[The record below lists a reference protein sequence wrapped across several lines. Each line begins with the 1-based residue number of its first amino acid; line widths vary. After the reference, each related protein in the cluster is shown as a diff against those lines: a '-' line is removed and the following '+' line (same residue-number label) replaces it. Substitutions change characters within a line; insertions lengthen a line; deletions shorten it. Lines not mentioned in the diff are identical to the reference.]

1 MNASELLDTL
11 IQQGVQVRL
20 VDNKLSIRS
29 PKGVLTPDLK
39 ASLTTQKSDLL
50 SLLKAQKAAAETAT
64 HEVLE
69 QGFSLRTL
77 GRLLGG
83 FGKTLTA
90 EYRDPVISPAVM
102 AKQLE
107 VTFRPLPKHYKHE
120 EIIQFR
126 ERLKQQ
132 LQDYG
137 VTIRA
142 WEQATR
148 DFRYEIKLPGLAR
161 KLSIKTR
168 LIKPDINAVID
179 VERPLTVRRISE
191 GFVAEKIYQTYRR
204 FFQKEKSISIA
215 SIGKIISWAE
225 EHVAKYIENP
235 TNTQVIVLTELN
247 REFVDPNLS
256 YQRKIAIGI
265 NTLIRTFSELVIGV
279 SKTQFSILNMNLSD
293 SVFAS
298 EELDTFVA
306 KSLVPKVFVP
316 ILPLPLSRFDI
327 TQYDPTTSHY
337 AAKLVALGQ
346 ALADTG
352 LFPPGFKLS
361 QVIQRQSYRDI
372 VDNIVNGRTGVS
384 YGFVAYAEEPQYVGP
399 VEIDAKVWADL
410 SPVEGFSP
418 DEIRQNYLGRRYL
431 SLQIGD
437 NQRFKQLP
445 DVWLMSSRSG
455 ANKTDLNLEQ
465 DVLRIGLTTQ
475 LLLQTPAGSTLSA
488 ADIKPSYDIYV
499 MVGIA
504 LAVALY
510 TPELAQGG
518 FPIIHFH
525 GYPAAN
531 WFEAHESWQ
540 GVQNP
545 SVPCGTYE
553 SGVFNFL
560 SISRLVN
567 QHGSDIKL
575 AALIEPDHG
584 TNILATDLTYLLER
598 VKAGCQRGEIA
609 LGGKHFKTLKS
620 DKAAEQGIS
629 LTTARSTL

>member
-11 IQQGVQVRL
+11 TQQGVQVRV
-20 VDNKLSIRS
+20 VDDKLSIRS

-39 ASLTTQKSDLL
+39 ASLTTQKADLL
-50 SLLKAQKAAAETAT
+50 SLLKARQTAAETAA

-69 QGFSLRTL
+69 QGFSLHTL

-83 FGKTLTA
+83 FGETLTA

-107 VTFRPLPKHYKHE
+107 VTFRPLPKRYKHE
-120 EIIQFR
+120 AITQFR

-132 LQDYG
+132 LEAYG
-137 VTIRA
+137 VKVRP

-148 DFRYEIKLPGLAR
+148 DFRYEIKLPGLDR

-168 LIKPDINAVID
+168 LVKPDINAVID
-179 VERPLTVRRISE
+179 VERPLNVRRISE
-191 GFVAEKIYQTYRR
+191 GFVAEKIYQAYRR
-204 FFQKEKSISIA
+204 FFQRGKSISIA
-215 SIGKIISWAE
+215 RIGQIISWAE
-225 EHVAKYIENP
+225 EHAAKYVENP
-235 TNTQVIVLTELN
+235 TNTQVIVLTELDP
-247 REFVDPNLS
+247 EFVDPNLP
-256 YQRKIAIGI
+256 YQRKIVIGL

-279 SKTQFSILNMNLSD
+279 SEARLSILNMNLSD

-298 EELDTFVA
+298 EEIDIFVA
-306 KSLVPKVFVP
+306 KSLIPKVFVP
-316 ILPLPLSRFDI
+316 ILPLPLSRFEI
-327 TQYDPTTSHY
+327 NQYDPKTSDY

-346 ALADTG
+346 SLADTG

-361 QVIQRQSYRDI
+361 QVIRRQSYRDI

-384 YGFVAYAEEPQYVGP
+384 YGFVAYVEAPQYIGP
-399 VEIDAKVWADL
+399 VEIDADAWANL

-418 DEIRQNYLGRRYL
+418 DEIRQNSMARRYL

-437 NQRFKQLP
+437 SRRFKQLP
-445 DVWLMSSRSG
+445 DVWLVSSRSG

-465 DVLRIGLTTQ
+465 DVLRIGLTTR
-475 LLLQTPAGSTLSA
+475 LLLQTPAGADLSA
-488 ADIKPSYDIYV
+488 VDIKPSYDIYV

-504 LAVALY
+504 LAAALY
-510 TPELAQGG
+510 TPELAQEG

-525 GYPAAN
+525 GYPAAD
-531 WFEAHESWQ
+531 WFGAHEAWQ

-553 SGVFNFL
+553 SGVFNFFN
-560 SISRLVN
+560 ISRLVN
-567 QHGSDIKL
+567 QHGNDIKL

-584 TNILATDLTYLLER
+584 TNILATDLIYLLER
-598 VKAGCQRGEIA
+598 VKAGCQRGQIA
-609 LGGKHFKTLKS
+609 LGGKHFNTLKS
-620 DKAAEQGIS
+620 GKAAEEAVP
-629 LTTARSTL
+629 LTSVRSTL